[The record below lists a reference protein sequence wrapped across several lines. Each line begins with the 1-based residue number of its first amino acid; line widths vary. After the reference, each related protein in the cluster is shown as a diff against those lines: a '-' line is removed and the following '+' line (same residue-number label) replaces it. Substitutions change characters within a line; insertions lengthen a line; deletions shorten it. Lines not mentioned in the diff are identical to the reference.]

1 MPRPVPSSQPR
12 LAPGCRWSTRD
23 EQPVLLF
30 PEGMVRLQGPA
41 QYILELCDGHRTLEE
56 IVATLSERYVSS
68 SKQKI
73 SEDVLSFLE
82 ALQKKRLVDY

>member
-1 MPRPVPSSQPR
+1 MPLEHAGRTTCAAV
-12 LAPGCRWSTRD
+12 
-23 EQPVLLF
+23 

-56 IVATLSERYVSS
+56 IVATLSERYSS
-68 SKQKI
+68 SSEQKI

-82 ALQKKRLVDY
+82 ALQTKRLVDY